1 MMNPRY
7 FSLRGRIARSHYWG
21 YYIFPLYIVGWF
33 VGGDVAE
40 SGGIVSLTILAV
52 VVWLGLA
59 GMVKRLHDIDYSLWM
74 LGGAAAAS
82 ASGAWLSG
90 ISETAGWVVGGAG
103 ALLLAWL
110 NIVMY
115 FLRGTRGDNRFGADP
130 LESIQG
136 F

>member
-21 YYIFPLYIVGWF
+21 YYIIPLYIAGWF

-40 SGGIVSLTILAV
+40 SGGVVSWTILAV
-52 VVWLGLA
+52 IAWLALA
-59 GMVKRLHDIDYSLWM
+59 GMVKRLHDLDYSLWL

-103 ALLLAWL
+103 AVVLGWL
-110 NIVMY
+110 NLLMY
-115 FLRGTRGDNRFGADP
+115 FARGTRGDNRFGANP
-130 LESIQG
+130 LDDIQG

>member
-21 YYIFPLYIVGWF
+21 YYVIPLYFIGWF

-40 SGGIVSLTILAV
+40 SGGIVSWTILAV
-52 VVWLGLA
+52 VGWLGIA
-59 GMVKRLHDIDYSLWM
+59 GMAKRLHDMDRSLWM
-74 LGGAAAAS
+74 LGGAAACS

-103 ALLLAWL
+103 ALLLAGL
-110 NIVMY
+110 TFVMY
-115 FLRGTRGDNRFGADP
+115 FVRGTRGDNRFGADP

>member
-7 FSLRGRIARSHYWG
+7 FSVRGRLARSHYWG
-21 YYIFPLYIVGWF
+21 YYVIPLYILGWF

-40 SGGIVSLTILAV
+40 SGGMLSWTILGVLA
-52 VVWLGLA
+52 WLGFA

-74 LGGAAAAS
+74 LGGAAVAS

-90 ISETAGWVVGGAG
+90 ISETAGWLVGGAG
-103 ALLLAWL
+103 ALLLGGL
-110 NIVMY
+110 NLLMY
-115 FLRGTRGDNRFGADP
+115 FPSRARGDNRFGADP